1 MKYHAYWTHKI
12 YLYSSI
18 SINIKRKGKK
28 MGIII
33 SKNDEFTRL
42 LQNKLKER
50 YEQRRR
56 LDNKVHVSDIIPSS
70 CIRKQYYA
78 RKLPELDVISNE
90 TVQHF
95 VRGEASELVI
105 TTLADLGVSELEIDG
120 LTGRPDIMNNDIMVE
135 IKDTMNT
142 QRLTVTDD
150 KFKSYL
156 RQLLYY
162 LVITGIEKGIISIKY
177 NIKELKWIKSDSHGD
192 YFFRPFDSKS
202 PEIESW
208 EIFLPANDITRGIL
222 KNELIR
228 RKNLFLQALENEEV
242 TILPRLPEKIR
253 NRKCPWCKFYEL
265 CMDKKNDETKEAK
278 EMANE
283 IDILD
288 IPGIINLKI
297 NNTSTST
304 TT

>member
-1 MKYHAYWTHKI
+1 
-12 YLYSSI
+12 
-18 SINIKRKGKK
+18 

-33 SKNDEFTRL
+33 RKNDEFTTL

-56 LDNKVHVSDIIPSS
+56 LDNKVHVSDIIPTS
-70 CIRKQYYA
+70 CLRKQYYS

-105 TTLADLGVSELEIDG
+105 TSLADLGVSQSELEMDG
-120 LTGRPDIMNNDIMVE
+120 LTGRPDIMNSDIIVE
-135 IKDTMNT
+135 LKDTMNA
-142 QRLTVTDD
+142 QRLNITDD

-177 NIKELKWIKSDSHGD
+177 NIKELKWIKSDIHGD
-192 YFFRPFDSKS
+192 YFFRPFNSKP

-208 EIFLPANDITRGIL
+208 EIFLSTNDITREIL
-222 KNELIR
+222 KNEMIR
-228 RKNLFLQALENEEV
+228 RKNLFLKALETEDV
-242 TILPRLPEKIR
+242 TVLPRLPEKMR
-253 NRKCPWCKFYEL
+253 NKKCPWCKFYDI
-265 CMDKKNDETKEAK
+265 CMDSKNDETEQAK

-283 IDILD
+283 IDIFD
-288 IPGIINLKI
+288 IPGVIGFKD
-297 NNTSTST
+297 
-304 TT
+304 

>member
-1 MKYHAYWTHKI
+1 
-12 YLYSSI
+12 
-18 SINIKRKGKK
+18 

-33 SKNDEFTRL
+33 RKNDEFTTL

-56 LDNKVHVSDIIPSS
+56 LDNKVHVSDIIPTS
-70 CIRKQYYA
+70 CLRKQYYA
-78 RKLPELDVISNE
+78 RQLPDLDVISNE

-105 TTLADLGVSELEIDG
+105 TSLADLGVSQSELEMDG
-120 LTGRPDIMNNDIMVE
+120 LTGRPDIMNSDIIIE
-135 IKDTMNT
+135 LKDTMNA
-142 QRLTVTDD
+142 QRLNITDD

-177 NIKELKWIKSDSHGD
+177 NIKELKWIKSDIHGD
-192 YFFRPFDSKS
+192 YFFRPFNSKP

-208 EIFLPANDITRGIL
+208 EIFLPANDITREIL
-222 KNELIR
+222 KNEMIR
-228 RKNLFLQALENEEV
+228 RKNLFLTALETEDV
-242 TILPRLPEKIR
+242 TILPRLPEKMR
-253 NRKCPWCKFYEL
+253 NKKCPWCKFYDI
-265 CMDKKNDETKEAK
+265 CMDSKNDETEQAK

-283 IDILD
+283 IDIFD
-288 IPGIINLKI
+288 IPGVIGFKD
-297 NNTSTST
+297 
-304 TT
+304 

>member
-1 MKYHAYWTHKI
+1 M

-18 SINIKRKGKK
+18 SITTRGKE

-33 SKNDEFTRL
+33 RKNDEFTTL

-56 LDNKVHVSDIIPSS
+56 LDNKVHVSDIIPTS

-78 RKLPELDVISNE
+78 RKYPELDVISNE

-105 TTLADLGVSELEIDG
+105 TSLADLGVSQSELEMDG
-120 LTGRPDIMNNDIMVE
+120 LTGRPDIMNSDIIVE
-135 IKDTMNT
+135 LKDTMNT
-142 QRLTVTDD
+142 QRLNVTDD
-150 KFKSYL
+150 KFKTYL

-177 NIKELKWIKSDSHGD
+177 NVKELKWIKSDSNGD
-192 YFFRPFDSKS
+192 YFFRPFNAKS

-208 EIFLPANDITRGIL
+208 EIFLPSNDITREIL
-222 KNELIR
+222 KNEMIR
-228 RKNLFLQALENEEV
+228 RKNLFLKALENKDV
-242 TILPRLPEKIR
+242 TILPRLSEKIR
-253 NRKCPWCKFYEL
+253 DRKCPWCKFYEI
-265 CMDKKNDETKEAK
+265 CMDSKNDETKEAN
-278 EMANE
+278 EMVNE
-283 IDILD
+283 IDIFD
-288 IPGIINLKI
+288 IPGVIDLKI
-297 NNTSTST
+297 NKTNTLMT
-304 TT
+304 

>member
-1 MKYHAYWTHKI
+1 M

-18 SINIKRKGKK
+18 SITIRGKE

-33 SKNDEFTRL
+33 RKNDEFTTL

-78 RKLPELDVISNE
+78 RKLPELDLISNE

-105 TTLADLGVSELEIDG
+105 TSLADLGVSQAELEMDG
-120 LTGRPDIMNNDIMVE
+120 LTGRPDIMNSDIIVE
-135 IKDTMNT
+135 LKDTMNP
-142 QRLTVTDD
+142 QRLNVTDD

-177 NIKELKWIKSDSHGD
+177 NIKELKWVKSDSHGD
-192 YFFRPFDSKS
+192 YFFRPFNSKS

-208 EIFLPANDITRGIL
+208 EIFLPGNDITREIL
-222 KNELIR
+222 KNEMIR
-228 RKNLFLQALENEEV
+228 RKNLFLKALENEDV
-242 TILPRLPEKIR
+242 TILPRLSEKIR
-253 NRKCPWCKFYEL
+253 DRKCPWCKFYEI
-265 CMDKKNDETKEAK
+265 CMDSKNDETEEAN

-283 IDILD
+283 IDIFD
-288 IPGIINLKI
+288 IPGVIDLKI
-297 NNTSTST
+297 NKT
-304 TT
+304 TTSIT

>member
-1 MKYHAYWTHKI
+1 M

-18 SINIKRKGKK
+18 SITIRRKE

-33 SKNDEFTRL
+33 RKNDEFTTL

-56 LDNKVHVSDIIPSS
+56 LDNKVHVSDIIPTS
-70 CIRKQYYA
+70 CIRKQYYS
-78 RKLPELDVISNE
+78 RKYPELDVISNE

-105 TTLADLGVSELEIDG
+105 TSLADLGVSQSELEMDG
-120 LTGRPDIMNNDIMVE
+120 LTGRPDIMNCDIIVE
-135 IKDTMNT
+135 LKDTMNT
-142 QRLTVTDD
+142 QRLNVTDD

-177 NIKELKWIKSDSHGD
+177 NIKELKWVKSDAHGD
-192 YFFRPFDSKS
+192 YFFRPFNSKS

-208 EIFLPANDITRGIL
+208 EIFLPGNDITREIL
-222 KNELIR
+222 KNEMIR
-228 RKNLFLQALENEEV
+228 RKNLFLKAL
-242 TILPRLPEKIR
+242 
-253 NRKCPWCKFYEL
+253 RKRRCYYITKTFR
-265 CMDKKNDETKEAK
+265 KNQRPK
-278 EMANE
+278 MS
-283 IDILD
+283 LV
-288 IPGIINLKI
+288 
-297 NNTSTST
+297 
-304 TT
+304 

>member
-1 MKYHAYWTHKI
+1 M

-18 SINIKRKGKK
+18 SITIRRKE

-33 SKNDEFTRL
+33 RKNDEFTTL

-56 LDNKVHVSDIIPSS
+56 LDNKVHVSDIIPTS
-70 CIRKQYYA
+70 CIRKQYYS
-78 RKLPELDVISNE
+78 RKYPELDVISNE

-105 TTLADLGVSELEIDG
+105 TSLADLGVSQSELEMDG
-120 LTGRPDIMNNDIMVE
+120 LTGRPDIMNRNIIVE
-135 IKDTMNT
+135 LKDTMNP
-142 QRLTVTDD
+142 QRLNVTDD

-177 NIKELKWIKSDSHGD
+177 NIKELKWVKSDSHGD
-192 YFFRPFDSKS
+192 YFFRPFNSKS

-208 EIFLPANDITRGIL
+208 EIFLPGNDITREIL
-222 KNELIR
+222 KNEMIR
-228 RKNLFLQALENEEV
+228 RKNLFLKALENEDV
-242 TILPRLPEKIR
+242 TILPRLSEKIR
-253 NRKCPWCKFYEL
+253 DRKCPWCKFYEI
-265 CMDKKNDETKEAK
+265 CMDSKNDETEEAN

-283 IDILD
+283 IDIFD
-288 IPGIINLKI
+288 IPGVIDLKI
-297 NNTSTST
+297 NKT
-304 TT
+304 T

>member
-1 MKYHAYWTHKI
+1 
-12 YLYSSI
+12 
-18 SINIKRKGKK
+18 

-33 SKNDEFTRL
+33 SKNDEFTTL

-70 CIRKQYYA
+70 CIRKQYYT
-78 RKLPELDVISNE
+78 RKLPELDLISNE

-105 TTLADLGVSELEIDG
+105 TSLADLGVSQAELEMDG
-120 LTGRPDIMNNDIMVE
+120 LTGRPDIMNSDIIVE
-135 IKDTMNT
+135 LKDTMST
-142 QRLTVTDD
+142 QRLNVTDD

-177 NIKELKWIKSDSHGD
+177 NTKELKWIKSDSYGD
-192 YFFRPFDSKS
+192 YFFRPFNSKS

-222 KNELIR
+222 KNEMIR
-228 RKNLFLQALENEEV
+228 RKNLFLKALENEDV
-242 TILPRLPEKIR
+242 TILPRLSEKIR
-253 NRKCPWCKFYEL
+253 NRKCPWCKFYEI
-265 CMDKKNDETKEAK
+265 CMDSKNDETEEAK

-288 IPGIINLKI
+288 IPGIIDLKI
-297 NNTSTST
+297 NNTTTST
-304 TT
+304 T

>member
-1 MKYHAYWTHKI
+1 M

-18 SINIKRKGKK
+18 SITIRRKE

-33 SKNDEFTRL
+33 RKNDEFTTL

-56 LDNKVHVSDIIPSS
+56 LDNKVHVSDIIPTS
-70 CIRKQYYA
+70 CIRKQYYS
-78 RKLPELDVISNE
+78 RKYPELDVISNE

-105 TTLADLGVSELEIDG
+105 TSLADLGVSQSELEMDG
-120 LTGRPDIMNNDIMVE
+120 LTGRPDIMNRNIIVE
-135 IKDTMNT
+135 LKDTMNP
-142 QRLTVTDD
+142 QRLNVTDD

-177 NIKELKWIKSDSHGD
+177 NIKELKWVKSDSHGD
-192 YFFRPFDSKS
+192 YFFRPFNSKS

-208 EIFLPANDITRGIL
+208 EIFLPGNDITREIL
-222 KNELIR
+222 KNEMIR
-228 RKNLFLQALENEEV
+228 RKNLFLKALENEDV
-242 TILPRLPEKIR
+242 TILPRLSEKIR
-253 NRKCPWCKFYEL
+253 DRKCPWCKFYEI
-265 CMDKKNDETKEAK
+265 CMDSKNDETEEAN

-283 IDILD
+283 IDIFD
-288 IPGIINLKI
+288 IPGVIDLKI
-297 NNTSTST
+297 NKT
-304 TT
+304 TTSIT

>member
-1 MKYHAYWTHKI
+1 MKHHIYWTHKI

-18 SINIKRKGKK
+18 SINIKGKK

-56 LDNKVHVSDIIPSS
+56 LDNNVHVSDIIPSS
-70 CIRKQYYA
+70 CIRKQYYT
-78 RKLPELDVISNE
+78 RKLPELDIISNE

-105 TTLADLGVSELEIDG
+105 TSLADLGVSQSELKMDG
-120 LTGRPDIMNNDIMVE
+120 LTGRPDIMNSDIVVE
-135 IKDTMNT
+135 LKDTMNT
-142 QRLTVTDD
+142 QRLNVTDD

-177 NIKELKWIKSDSHGD
+177 NIKELKWIKSDSNGD
-192 YFFRPFDSKS
+192 YFFRPFNSKS

-208 EIFLPANDITRGIL
+208 EIFLPASDITREIL
-222 KNELIR
+222 KNEMIR
-228 RKNLFLQALENEEV
+228 RKNLFLKALENKDV
-242 TILPRLPEKIR
+242 TILPRLSEKIR
-253 NRKCPWCKFYEL
+253 NRKCPWCKFYEI
-265 CMDKKNDETKEAK
+265 CMDSKNDETEEAK
-278 EMANE
+278 EMVNE
-283 IDILD
+283 IDVLD
-288 IPGIINLKI
+288 IPGVIDLKI
-297 NNTSTST
+297 NNTTTST
-304 TT
+304 T

>member
-1 MKYHAYWTHKI
+1 M

-18 SINIKRKGKK
+18 SITIRRKE

-33 SKNDEFTRL
+33 RKNDEFTTL

-56 LDNKVHVSDIIPSS
+56 LDNKVHVSDIIPTS
-70 CIRKQYYA
+70 CIRKQYYS
-78 RKLPELDVISNE
+78 RKYPELDVISNE

-105 TTLADLGVSELEIDG
+105 TSLADLGVSQSELEMDG
-120 LTGRPDIMNNDIMVE
+120 LTGRPDIMNRDIIVE
-135 IKDTMNT
+135 LKDTMNT
-142 QRLTVTDD
+142 QRLNVTDD

-177 NIKELKWIKSDSHGD
+177 NIKELKWVKSDSHGD
-192 YFFRPFDSKS
+192 YFFRPFNSKS

-208 EIFLPANDITRGIL
+208 EIFLPGNDITREIL
-222 KNELIR
+222 KNEMIR
-228 RKNLFLQALENEEV
+228 RKNLFLKALENEDV
-242 TILPRLPEKIR
+242 TILPRLSEKIR
-253 NRKCPWCKFYEL
+253 DRKCPWCKFYEI
-265 CMDKKNDETKEAK
+265 CMDSKNDETEEAN

-283 IDILD
+283 IDIFD
-288 IPGIINLKI
+288 IPGVIDLKL
-297 NNTSTST
+297 NKT
-304 TT
+304 TTSIT

>member
-1 MKYHAYWTHKI
+1 M

-18 SINIKRKGKK
+18 SITIRGKE

-33 SKNDEFTRL
+33 RKNDEFTTL

-56 LDNKVHVSDIIPSS
+56 LDNKVHVSDIIPTS

-78 RKLPELDVISNE
+78 RKYPELDVISNE

-105 TTLADLGVSELEIDG
+105 TSLADLGVSQSELEMDG
-120 LTGRPDIMNNDIMVE
+120 LTGRPDIMNRDIIVE
-135 IKDTMNT
+135 LKDTMNT
-142 QRLTVTDD
+142 QRLNVTDD

-177 NIKELKWIKSDSHGD
+177 NIKELKWVKSDSHGD
-192 YFFRPFDSKS
+192 YFFRPFNSKS

-208 EIFLPANDITRGIL
+208 EIFLSGNDITREIL
-222 KNELIR
+222 KNEMIR
-228 RKNLFLQALENEEV
+228 RKNLFLKALENEDV
-242 TILPRLPEKIR
+242 TILPRLSEKIR
-253 NRKCPWCKFYEL
+253 DRKCPWCKFYEI
-265 CMDKKNDETKEAK
+265 CMDSKNDETEEAN

-283 IDILD
+283 IDIFD
-288 IPGIINLKI
+288 IPGVIDLKI
-297 NNTSTST
+297 NKT
-304 TT
+304 T

>member
-1 MKYHAYWTHKI
+1 M

-18 SINIKRKGKK
+18 SITIRRKE

-33 SKNDEFTRL
+33 RKNDEFTTL

-56 LDNKVHVSDIIPSS
+56 LDNKVHVSDIIPTS
-70 CIRKQYYA
+70 CIRKQYYS
-78 RKLPELDVISNE
+78 RKYPELDVISNE

-105 TTLADLGVSELEIDG
+105 TSLADLGVSQSELEMDG
-120 LTGRPDIMNNDIMVE
+120 LTGRPDIMNRDIIVE
-135 IKDTMNT
+135 LKDTMNT
-142 QRLTVTDD
+142 QRLNVTDD

-177 NIKELKWIKSDSHGD
+177 NIKELKWVKSDSHGD
-192 YFFRPFDSKS
+192 YFFRPFNSQS

-208 EIFLPANDITRGIL
+208 EIFLPGNDITREIL
-222 KNELIR
+222 KNEMIR
-228 RKNLFLQALENEEV
+228 RKNLFLKALENEDV
-242 TILPRLPEKIR
+242 TILPRLSEKIR
-253 NRKCPWCKFYEL
+253 DRNCPWCKFYEI
-265 CMDKKNDETKEAK
+265 CMDSKNDETEEAN

-283 IDILD
+283 IDIFD
-288 IPGIINLKI
+288 IPGVIDLKI
-297 NNTSTST
+297 NKT
-304 TT
+304 TTSIT

>member
-1 MKYHAYWTHKI
+1 
-12 YLYSSI
+12 
-18 SINIKRKGKK
+18 

-33 SKNDEFTRL
+33 SKNDEFTTFL
-42 LQNKLKER
+42 KNKLKER

-105 TTLADLGVSELEIDG
+105 TNLADFGVSQAELEMDG
-120 LTGRPDIMNNDIMVE
+120 LTGRPDIMNSDVIVE
-135 IKDTMNT
+135 LKDTMNT
-142 QRLTVTDD
+142 QRLNVTDD

-177 NIKELKWIKSDSHGD
+177 NIKELKWIKSDPHGD
-192 YFFRPFDSKS
+192 YFFRSFNSKS

-208 EIFLPANDITRGIL
+208 EIFLPANDITREIL
-222 KNELIR
+222 KNEIVR
-228 RKNLFLQALENEEV
+228 RKNLFVKALENEDV
-242 TILPRLPEKIR
+242 TILPRLSEKIR
-253 NRKCPWCKFYEL
+253 SRKCPWCKFYEV
-265 CMDKKNDETKEAK
+265 CMDSKNYETEEAK

-288 IPGIINLKI
+288 IPGVIDLKI
-297 NNTSTST
+297 NDTTNT

>member
-1 MKYHAYWTHKI
+1 
-12 YLYSSI
+12 
-18 SINIKRKGKK
+18 

-33 SKNDEFTRL
+33 SKNDEFTTL

-56 LDNKVHVSDIIPSS
+56 LDNKVHVSDIIPTS
-70 CIRKQYYA
+70 CIRKQYYS
-78 RKLPELDVISNE
+78 RKYPELDVISNE

-105 TTLADLGVSELEIDG
+105 TSLADLGVSQSELEMDG
-120 LTGRPDIMNNDIMVE
+120 LTGRPDIMNRDIIVE
-135 IKDTMNT
+135 LKDTMNT
-142 QRLTVTDD
+142 QRLNVTDD

-177 NIKELKWIKSDSHGD
+177 NIKELKWVKSDSHGD
-192 YFFRPFDSKS
+192 YFFRPFNSKS

-208 EIFLPANDITRGIL
+208 EIFLSGNDITREIL
-222 KNELIR
+222 KNEMIR
-228 RKNLFLQALENEEV
+228 RKNLFLKALENEDV
-242 TILPRLPEKIR
+242 TILPRLSEKIR
-253 NRKCPWCKFYEL
+253 DRKCPWCKFYEK
-265 CMDKKNDETKEAK
+265 CMDSKNDETEEAN

-283 IDILD
+283 IDIFD
-288 IPGIINLKI
+288 IPGVIDLKI
-297 NNTSTST
+297 NKINTSIT
-304 TT
+304 

>member
-1 MKYHAYWTHKI
+1 M
-12 YLYSSI
+12 YLYPSI
-18 SINIKRKGKK
+18 SITIRRKE

-33 SKNDEFTRL
+33 RKNDEFTTL

-56 LDNKVHVSDIIPSS
+56 LDNKVHVSDIIPTS
-70 CIRKQYYA
+70 CIRKQYYS
-78 RKLPELDVISNE
+78 RKYPELDVISNE

-105 TTLADLGVSELEIDG
+105 TSLADLGVSQSELEMDG
-120 LTGRPDIMNNDIMVE
+120 LTGRPDIMNRDIIVE
-135 IKDTMNT
+135 LKDTMNT
-142 QRLTVTDD
+142 QRLNVTDD

-177 NIKELKWIKSDSHGD
+177 NIKELKWVKSDSHGD
-192 YFFRPFDSKS
+192 YFFRPFNSKS

-208 EIFLPANDITRGIL
+208 EIFLPGNDITREIL
-222 KNELIR
+222 KNEMIR
-228 RKNLFLQALENEEV
+228 RKNLFLKALENEDV
-242 TILPRLPEKIR
+242 TILPRLSEKIR
-253 NRKCPWCKFYEL
+253 DRKCPWCKFYEI
-265 CMDKKNDETKEAK
+265 CMDSKNDETEEAN

-283 IDILD
+283 IDIFD
-288 IPGIINLKI
+288 IPGVIDLKI
-297 NNTSTST
+297 NKT
-304 TT
+304 T

>member
-1 MKYHAYWTHKI
+1 M

-18 SINIKRKGKK
+18 SITIRGKE

-33 SKNDEFTRL
+33 RKNDEFTTL

-56 LDNKVHVSDIIPSS
+56 LDNKVHVSDIIPTS

-78 RKLPELDVISNE
+78 RKYPELDVISNE

-105 TTLADLGVSELEIDG
+105 TSLADLGVSQSELEMDG
-120 LTGRPDIMNNDIMVE
+120 LTGRPDIMNRDIIVE
-135 IKDTMNT
+135 LKDTMNT
-142 QRLTVTDD
+142 QRLNVTDD

-177 NIKELKWIKSDSHGD
+177 NIKELKWVKSDSHGD
-192 YFFRPFDSKS
+192 YFFRPFNSKS

-208 EIFLPANDITRGIL
+208 EIFLPGNDITREIL
-222 KNELIR
+222 KNEMIR
-228 RKNLFLQALENEEV
+228 RKNLFLKALENEDV
-242 TILPRLPEKIR
+242 TILPRLSEKIR
-253 NRKCPWCKFYEL
+253 DRKCPWCKFYEI
-265 CMDKKNDETKEAK
+265 CMDSKNDETEEAN

-283 IDILD
+283 IDIFD
-288 IPGIINLKI
+288 IPGVIDLKI
-297 NNTSTST
+297 NKT
-304 TT
+304 TTT

>member
-1 MKYHAYWTHKI
+1 M

-18 SINIKRKGKK
+18 SITIRRKE

-33 SKNDEFTRL
+33 RKNDEFTTL

-56 LDNKVHVSDIIPSS
+56 LDNKVHVSDIIPTS

-78 RKLPELDVISNE
+78 RKYPELDVISNE

-105 TTLADLGVSELEIDG
+105 TSLADLGVSQSELEMDG
-120 LTGRPDIMNNDIMVE
+120 LTGRPDIMNCDVIVE
-135 IKDTMNT
+135 LKDTMNT
-142 QRLTVTDD
+142 QRLNVTDD

-177 NIKELKWIKSDSHGD
+177 NIKELKWVKSDSHGD
-192 YFFRPFDSKS
+192 YFFRPFNSKS

-208 EIFLPANDITRGIL
+208 EIFLPGNDITREIL
-222 KNELIR
+222 KNEMIR
-228 RKNLFLQALENEEV
+228 RKNLFLKALENEDV
-242 TILPRLPEKIR
+242 TILPRLSEKIR
-253 NRKCPWCKFYEL
+253 DRKCPWCKFYEI
-265 CMDKKNDETKEAK
+265 CMDSKNDETEEAN

-283 IDILD
+283 IDIFD
-288 IPGIINLKI
+288 IPGVIDLKI
-297 NNTSTST
+297 NKT
-304 TT
+304 T

>member
-1 MKYHAYWTHKI
+1 
-12 YLYSSI
+12 
-18 SINIKRKGKK
+18 

-56 LDNKVHVSDIIPSS
+56 LDNNVHVSDIIPSS
-70 CIRKQYYA
+70 CIRKQYYT
-78 RKLPELDVISNE
+78 RKLPELDIISNE

-105 TTLADLGVSELEIDG
+105 TSLADLGVSQSELKMDG
-120 LTGRPDIMNNDIMVE
+120 LTGRPDIMNSDIIVE
-135 IKDTMNT
+135 LKDTMNT
-142 QRLTVTDD
+142 QRLNVTDD

-192 YFFRPFDSKS
+192 YFFRPFNSKS

-208 EIFLPANDITRGIL
+208 EIFLPASDITREIL
-222 KNELIR
+222 KNEMIR
-228 RKNLFLQALENEEV
+228 RKNLFLKALENEDV
-242 TILPRLPEKIR
+242 TILPRL
-253 NRKCPWCKFYEL
+253 
-265 CMDKKNDETKEAK
+265 
-278 EMANE
+278 
-283 IDILD
+283 
-288 IPGIINLKI
+288 
-297 NNTSTST
+297 S
-304 TT
+304 

>member
-1 MKYHAYWTHKI
+1 M

-18 SINIKRKGKK
+18 SITIRRKE

-33 SKNDEFTRL
+33 RKNDEFTTL

-56 LDNKVHVSDIIPSS
+56 LDNKVHVSDIIPTS
-70 CIRKQYYA
+70 CIRKQYYS
-78 RKLPELDVISNE
+78 RKYPELDVISNE

-105 TTLADLGVSELEIDG
+105 TSLADLGVSQSELEMDG
-120 LTGRPDIMNNDIMVE
+120 LTGRPDIMNRDIIVE
-135 IKDTMNT
+135 LKDTMNT
-142 QRLTVTDD
+142 QRLNVTDD

-177 NIKELKWIKSDSHGD
+177 NIKELKWVKSDSHGD
-192 YFFRPFDSKS
+192 YFFRPFNSKS

-208 EIFLPANDITRGIL
+208 EIYLPGNDITREIL
-222 KNELIR
+222 KNEMIR
-228 RKNLFLQALENEEV
+228 RKNLFLKALENEDV
-242 TILPRLPEKIR
+242 TILPRLSEKIR
-253 NRKCPWCKFYEL
+253 DRKCPWCKFYEI
-265 CMDKKNDETKEAK
+265 CMDSKNDETEEAN

-283 IDILD
+283 IDIFD
-288 IPGIINLKI
+288 IPGVIDLKI
-297 NNTSTST
+297 NKT
-304 TT
+304 T

>member
-1 MKYHAYWTHKI
+1 M

-18 SINIKRKGKK
+18 SITIRRKE

-33 SKNDEFTRL
+33 RKNDEFTTL

-56 LDNKVHVSDIIPSS
+56 LDNKVHVSDIIPTS
-70 CIRKQYYA
+70 CIRKQYYS
-78 RKLPELDVISNE
+78 RKYPELDVISNE

-105 TTLADLGVSELEIDG
+105 TSLADLGVSQSELEMDG
-120 LTGRPDIMNNDIMVE
+120 LTGRPDIMNRNIIVE
-135 IKDTMNT
+135 LKDTMNT
-142 QRLTVTDD
+142 QRLNVTDD

-177 NIKELKWIKSDSHGD
+177 NIKELKWVKSDSHGD
-192 YFFRPFDSKS
+192 YFFRPFNSKS

-208 EIFLPANDITRGIL
+208 EIFLPGNDITREIL
-222 KNELIR
+222 KNEMIR
-228 RKNLFLQALENEEV
+228 RKNLFLKALENEDV
-242 TILPRLPEKIR
+242 TILPRLSEKIR
-253 NRKCPWCKFYEL
+253 DRKCPWCKFYEI
-265 CMDKKNDETKEAK
+265 CMDSKNDETEEAN

-283 IDILD
+283 IDIFD
-288 IPGIINLKI
+288 IPGVIDLKI
-297 NNTSTST
+297 NKT
-304 TT
+304 T